1 MRIPVYKARNVPV
14 ILRSYYRQG
23 LLSITKKPRDRL
35 FWAMF
40 WAVMFGNLAYD
51 VAQSLS
57 RWAGL
62 GLFPGA

>member
-1 MRIPVYKARNVPV
+1 M
-14 ILRSYYRQG
+14 
-23 LLSITKKPRDRL
+23 TKKPRDRL